1 MKRCLKFL
9 GIFIIAIVFAN
20 SVSASSV
27 TIGQIK
33 EEWRNDIEKHGYTI
47 KVLDTPDEYLVL
59 MSSDEDKTS
68 SNFTVQFN
76 FKNDVLSLAAKN
88 VDDMDDTDK
97 VQVSYFEN
105 LNTMLT
111 LDIIFRLFDVDSS
124 RLDNSKLNDYGIIL
138 ETSKF
143 EYSIGAAN
151 TVYESGTAEKITS
164 FSIDLNKFEESTKD
178 LAGTYNDDNNDNN
191 DNNDTSNT
199 VTDDIIG
206 TKKISLSLAT
216 AYSDKLDLIV
226 SVSGLSNNDTNK
238 CNIWLVDK
246 DGVESLVTTIDN
258 CVEGENTVTIS
269 NLVPDT
275 EYFYKVE
282 LIETNS
288 LNLSNTVYSDVTK
301 FSTISVDNPKTGGSY
316 IYLVFGCLFISIFTF
331 IILFTCNDRKVK
343 SM

>member
-1 MKRCLKFL
+1 MKRCLKFI

-33 EEWRNDIEKHGYTI
+33 EEWKNDIEKYDYSI
-47 KVLDTPDEYLVL
+47 KVPDTSDEYLVL
-59 MSSDEDKTS
+59 MSSEEGETS
-68 SNFTVQFN
+68 SNYTVTFN
-76 FKNDVLSLAAKN
+76 FKNDVLSLDAKN
-88 VDDMDDTDK
+88 VDDKDDTDK

-105 LNTMLT
+105 MYTMLT
-111 LDIIFRLFDVDSS
+111 LDIIFRLFDVNYSK
-124 RLDNSKLNDYGIIL
+124 LDNSKLNDYGIIL

-151 TVYESGTAEKITS
+151 TVIESGTAEKITS
-164 FSIDLNKFEESTKD
+164 FSIDLNKFEEGTKD
-178 LAGTYNDDNNDNN
+178 LVGTYN

-238 CNIWLVDK
+238 CNIW
-246 DGVESLVTTIDN
+246 
-258 CVEGENTVTIS
+258 
-269 NLVPDT
+269 
-275 EYFYKVE
+275 
-282 LIETNS
+282 
-288 LNLSNTVYSDVTK
+288 
-301 FSTISVDNPKTGGSY
+301 
-316 IYLVFGCLFISIFTF
+316 
-331 IILFTCNDRKVK
+331 
-343 SM
+343 

>member
-1 MKRCLKFL
+1 MKRCLKFI

-27 TIGQIK
+27 TWDQIK
-33 EEWRNDIEKHGYTI
+33 DEWKKLVDEKGYEFKI
-47 KVLDTPDEYLVL
+47 LTPSDDKYLVFQFA
-59 MSSDEDKTS
+59 DENDSYKLFYIEYT
-68 SNFTVQFN
+68 FE
-76 FKNDVLSLAAKN
+76 NDVITMTPNNKDSMEEA
-88 VDDMDDTDK
+88 DK
-97 VQVSYFEN
+97 VKLIFNED
-105 LNTMLT
+105 LFALFM
-111 LDIIFRLFDVDSS
+111 LDIIGKLYDVDISKVDSS
-124 RLDNSKLNDYGIIL
+124 GNTSDYGIIL
-138 ETSKF
+138 ESEKF
-143 EYSIGAAN
+143 NYNIVGDNYE
-151 TVYESGTAEKITS
+151 ESGSLDNITK
-164 FSIDLNKFEESTKD
+164 FTIDLNKFEESTKD
-178 LAGTYNDDNNDNN
+178 LVGTYGEDDNDNDDITGDAFGN
-191 DNNDTSNT
+191 SK
-199 VTDDIIG
+199 V
-206 TKKISLSLAT
+206 SLSLGN

-226 SVSGLSNNDTNK
+226 SVSGVSDKNTNK

-246 DGVESLVTTIDN
+246 DGLVTLVTTIDN

-275 EYFYKVE
+275 EYSYRVE

>member
-1 MKRCLKFL
+1 MKRCLKFI

-27 TIGQIK
+27 TWDQIK
-33 EEWRNDIEKHGYTI
+33 DEWKSLIDNDGFKLKIIDTSDELLVFQVANADNTFSNIYVNFKFENDIITMNPTNKDSMEDSVKCES
-47 KVLDTPDEYLVL
+47 V
-59 MSSDEDKTS
+59 SSE
-68 SNFTVQFN
+68 
-76 FKNDVLSLAAKN
+76 
-88 VDDMDDTDK
+88 
-97 VQVSYFEN
+97 
-105 LNTMLT
+105 
-111 LDIIFRLFDVDSS
+111 DIIAFYMIYVVGKLYDVDIKK
-124 RLDNSKLNDYGIIL
+124 LDSEDLSNNGIIY
-138 ETSKF
+138 EGN
-143 EYSIGAAN
+143 EYSHEEEKNGYK
-151 TVYESGTAEKITS
+151 VSMSGIDITK
-164 FSIDLNKFEESTKD
+164 FTIDLNKFEESTKD
-178 LAGTYNDDNNDNN
+178 LVGTYGKDDNEN
-191 DNNDTSNT
+191 
-199 VTDDIIG
+199 DDIIDDVLG
-206 TKKISLSLAT
+206 NSNVSLSLGN

-226 SVSGLSNNDTNK
+226 SVSGVSDKNTNK

-275 EYFYKVE
+275 EYSYKVE

>member
-1 MKRCLKFL
+1 MKRCLKFI

-27 TIGQIK
+27 TWDQIK
-33 EEWRNDIEKHGYTI
+33 DEWKSLIDNDGFKLKIIDTSDELLVFQVANADNTFSDIYVNFKFENDIITMNPTNKDSMEDSVKY
-47 KVLDTPDEYLVL
+47 KYV
-59 MSSDEDKTS
+59 SSE
-68 SNFTVQFN
+68 
-76 FKNDVLSLAAKN
+76 
-88 VDDMDDTDK
+88 
-97 VQVSYFEN
+97 
-105 LNTMLT
+105 
-111 LDIIFRLFDVDSS
+111 DIIAFYMIYVVGKLYDVDIKK
-124 RLDNSKLNDYGIIL
+124 LDSEDLSNNGIIY
-138 ETSKF
+138 EGN
-143 EYSIGAAN
+143 EYS
-151 TVYESGTAEKITS
+151 YEEEKNGYKVSMSGIDITK
-164 FSIDLNKFEESTKD
+164 FTIDLNKFEESSKD
-178 LAGTYNDDNNDNN
+178 LVGTYGKDDNDNDDTIDDVFGN
-191 DNNDTSNT
+191 SN
-199 VTDDIIG
+199 V
-206 TKKISLSLAT
+206 SLSLGN

-226 SVSGLSNNDTNK
+226 SVGGVSDKNTNK

-246 DGVESLVTTIDN
+246 DGLETLVTTIDN

-275 EYFYKVE
+275 EYSYKVE

-288 LNLSNTVYSDVTK
+288 LNLSNIVYSDVTK

>member
-1 MKRCLKFL
+1 MKRCLKFI

-20 SVSASSV
+20 SVSASNV
-27 TIGQIK
+27 TWDQIK
-33 EEWRNDIEKHGYTI
+33 DEWKSLIDNDGFKLKIIDTSDELLVFQVANADTTFSNIYVNFKFENDIITMNPTNKDSMEDSI
-47 KVLDTPDEYLVL
+47 KYKYV
-59 MSSDEDKTS
+59 SSE
-68 SNFTVQFN
+68 
-76 FKNDVLSLAAKN
+76 
-88 VDDMDDTDK
+88 
-97 VQVSYFEN
+97 
-105 LNTMLT
+105 
-111 LDIIFRLFDVDSS
+111 DIIASYMIYVVGKLYDVDIKK
-124 RLDNSKLNDYGIIL
+124 LDSEDLSNNGIIY
-138 ETSKF
+138 EGN
-143 EYSIGAAN
+143 EYS
-151 TVYESGTAEKITS
+151 YEEEKNGYKVSMSGIDITK
-164 FSIDLNKFEESTKD
+164 FTIDLNKFEESTKD
-178 LAGTYNDDNNDNN
+178 LVGTYGEDDNDN
-191 DNNDTSNT
+191 
-199 VTDDIIG
+199 DDIIDDVLG
-206 TKKISLSLAT
+206 NSNVSLSLGN

-226 SVSGLSNNDTNK
+226 SVGGVSDKNTNK

-275 EYFYKVE
+275 EYSYKVE

-343 SM
+343 SI

>member
-1 MKRCLKFL
+1 MKRCLKFI

-33 EEWRNDIEKHGYTI
+33 EEWKNDIEKYDYSI
-47 KVLDTPDEYLVL
+47 KVPDTSDEYLVL
-59 MSSDEDKTS
+59 MSSKEGETS
-68 SNFTVQFN
+68 SNYTVQFN

-105 LNTMLT
+105 LNTLRT
-111 LDIIFRLFDVDSS
+111 LDIIYRLFDVDSS

-178 LAGTYNDDNNDNN
+178 LVGTYNDDN

-206 TKKISLSLAT
+206 TKKISLSLGN

-226 SVSGLSNNDTNK
+226 SVGDVSDKNTNK

-246 DGVESLVTTIDN
+246 DGVESLVTAIDN
-258 CVEGENTVTIS
+258 CVEGENTVTVS

-275 EYFYKVE
+275 EYSYKVE